1 MCFTVMKEK
10 SLQGLYDV
18 NALQCITS
26 DFNLIINNA
35 LKFNMPQDPAHVQ
48 AKILK
53 VLGEKAISK
62 YSPLFKP

>member
-10 SLQGLYDV
+10 SMQGLYDD
-18 NALQCITS
+18 NALQNITF

-53 VLGEKAISK
+53 VLGEKALEK
-62 YSPLFKP
+62 YQPLFTP